1 MKILVISAFLVLLSA
16 CSGPCQRFVPVE
28 QGVVLDT
35 ATGRYCNPYPK
46 DVNHPTVLPFC
57 EDFGKDQK

>member
-1 MKILVISAFLVLLSA
+1 MKTVAISAFLFLLSA
-16 CSGPCQRFVPVE
+16 CARPRQRFVPVE

-35 ATGRYCNPYPK
+35 ETGRYCNPYPK